1 MLAFIYIFIKELKR
15 NKKDKQNE
23 KTKTIISQINFLK
36 VADFSGKMML
46 QRTIALVARPGG
58 NVLKYFAYFEPISLV
73 ILFI

>member
-1 MLAFIYIFIKELKR
+1 MRK
-15 NKKDKQNE
+15 
-23 KTKTIISQINFLK
+23 KTIISEINLLK

>member
-1 MLAFIYIFIKELKR
+1 MLSFMYIFIKELKR
-15 NKKDKQNE
+15 NKKDKQMI
-23 KTKTIISQINFLK
+23 KKTIISQINFLK